1 MLAAAL
7 AATVVACSPE
17 GGSRALPELPPLP
30 DRVTEIGPA
39 KGAEVPLREA
49 IVALTGAVRGEVEVC
64 GCPTTPYGGFAR
76 RSALYQK
83 LRSLD
88 VPFVAVD
95 AGEMLVKGLTA
106 RDEVDRRVRAQA
118 VLDLAHTAGLDAW
131 AASPVDLLPGGAA
144 FLRSAGALAANWGG
158 APEAFSSATIVER
171 DGVRLGFIGLAG
183 DTREVPGVDPVAAVA
198 AAKVGEAD
206 AWFVLSSA
214 NAATNVAVAEGV
226 PGVAAVLATEGDRF
240 EEPRTTS
247 GAPIIEAP
255 GRGRYVTL
263 VHVFLASTPRPL
275 ELAERGIWKDVATY
289 RTGRSLAGA
298 GPSPLM
304 DAEARRD
311 HERLIKRSRGHN
323 YAFVETLP
331 LGSDLD
337 GDVSTLAELDK
348 FHAAILGSAQSAVSA
363 PVRGGYA
370 TGSSCGGCHQDRLAS
385 WAFDG
390 HARAVESLAKRD
402 SASNPECIGCHS
414 TGFGRPGGYAELS
427 ERGSAAYRDVQCEAC
442 HGPMRGHDGR
452 GSVHSAPITEAT
464 CLTCHDEANS
474 PEFEYRA
481 YLAKISCTRVA
492 SQGAPDA
499 P

>member
-1 MLAAAL
+1 MLAAVL
-7 AATVVACSPE
+7 AVAAVACSPA

-30 DRVTEIGPA
+30 ERLPERAADRGEEAPF
-39 KGAEVPLREA
+39 REA

-76 RSALYQK
+76 RSALYAK
-83 LRSLD
+83 LRTLD

-131 AASPVDLLPGGAA
+131 AASPVDLLPGGME
-144 FLRSAGALAANWGG
+144 FLRSAGALAANWSAPPASFG
-158 APEAFSSATIVER
+158 AASIVER
-171 DGVRLGFIGLAG
+171 AGVRLGFIGLAG
-183 DTREVPGVDPVAAVA
+183 TASDVKGSDAVAAVA

-214 NAATNVAVAEGV
+214 DEATNRAVAEQVSGI
-226 PGVAAVLATEGDRF
+226 AAVLATEGDRLD
-240 EEPRTTS
+240 EPRTTN

-263 VHVFLASTPRPL
+263 VHVFLASTPRAL
-275 ELAERGIWKDVATY
+275 EVVERGIWKDVATY
-289 RTGRSLAGA
+289 RSGRSLAGG
-298 GPSPLM
+298 GPSPAM
-304 DAEARRD
+304 DAEAKRD
-311 HERLIKRSRGHN
+311 HERLVKRSRGRN
-323 YAFVETLP
+323 YAFVETVP

-337 GDVSTLAELDK
+337 GDVGTEDTLDK
-348 FHAAILGSAQSAVSA
+348 FHAAILGSAQAAVAA
-363 PVRGGYA
+363 PARGGYA
-370 TGSSCGGCHQDRLAS
+370 TGSACGGCHQDRLAS

-390 HARAVESLAKRD
+390 HARAIESLAGRD
-402 SASNPECIGCHS
+402 AASNPECIGCHS
-414 TGFGRPGGYAELS
+414 TGFGRPGGFADLT
-427 ERGSAAYRDVQCEAC
+427 ERGAAAYRDVQCEAC

-452 GSVHSAPITEAT
+452 GSVHSQPITEAT
-464 CLTCHDEANS
+464 CRACHDEANS
-474 PEFEYRA
+474 PEFEYRT

-492 SQGAPDA
+492 TQRTPDA